1 MQAHIE
7 SNNYKMSK
15 KNTSRPSIFKLLAE
29 PGRAILEAGVTAPMK
44 TLLSKDDGDG
54 HPVVVLPGFMA
65 TEKSTRGLRK
75 HIASSGYTVHD
86 WGMGRNFGKMEY
98 LEILF
103 TRIDEIYEQSGQ
115 QISLVGW
122 SLGGV
127 YARQI
132 AKERPHIIRQVITLG
147 SPFGGLGE
155 PNNASWIYS
164 LMNRGKQVRH
174 VNKTLLENLPLPAP
188 VPTTAIFSKGDGIVP
203 WEMCREI
210 VVSDIHQNVEVRS
223 SHLGLGNN
231 FSVLKLI
238 SNRLKL
244 DRSNWVK
251 FKPDGL
257 LENHL
262 LYPSH

>member
-1 MQAHIE
+1 ML
-7 SNNYKMSK
+7 K
-15 KNTSRPSIFKLLAE
+15 KRNSRPSLFKLLSE
-29 PGRAILEAGVTAPMK
+29 PGRAIFEAGVTAPMK
-44 TLLSKDDGDG
+44 TLLNKDEGDG

-65 TEKSTRGLRK
+65 TERSTKGLRA
-75 HIASSGYTVHD
+75 HIAKSGYNVFD
-86 WGMGRNFGKMEY
+86 WGMGRNYGKMEY

-103 TRIDEIYEQSGQ
+103 IRIDEIYEQTGQ
-115 QISLVGW
+115 PISLVGW

-132 AKERPHIIRQVITLG
+132 AKERPQIIRQVITLG
-147 SPFGGLGE
+147 SPFAGIGE

-164 LMNRGKQVRH
+164 LMNKGKKVRH
-174 VNKTLLENLPLPAP
+174 VNKTLLEDLPIHAP
-188 VPTTAIFSKGDGIVP
+188 VPTTAVFSKKDGIVP
-203 WEMCREI
+203 WEMCRET
-210 VVSDIHQNVEVRS
+210 VETDIHQNVEIRG
-223 SHLGLGNN
+223 SHLGMGSN

-238 SNRLKL
+238 TNRLKL

-262 LYPSH
+262 FYPSH